1 VLTQTG
7 FKMTVHKVQLVRDRK
22 SDGVEVNIEAPTE
35 KEAAEK
41 AAGMI
46 LFKQGSSENVRAIVQ
61 APRGVG
67 NPTLF
72 YER

>member
-1 VLTQTG
+1 
-7 FKMTVHKVQLVRDRK
+7 MTVHKVQLVRERK
-22 SDGVEVNIEAPTE
+22 SDGVEVNIEGPTE

-41 AAGMI
+41 AAGM
-46 LFKQGSSENVRAIVQ
+46 LVFKQGSSENVRAIVQ

>member
-1 VLTQTG
+1 
-7 FKMTVHKVQLVRDRK
+7 MNYKVQLMRDEK
-22 SDGVEVNIEAPTE
+22 VDGTEQNVQAQTE

-41 AAGMI
+41 LYGRL
-46 LFKQGSSENVRAIVQ
+46 LFKQGPRDQVRAIVQ
-61 APRGVG
+61 APGGTG

>member
-1 VLTQTG
+1 
-7 FKMTVHKVQLVRDRK
+7 MTVHKVQLVRNGK
-22 SDGVEVNIEAPTE
+22 SGGAEVNIEAPTE

-41 AAGMI
+41 ASGVI